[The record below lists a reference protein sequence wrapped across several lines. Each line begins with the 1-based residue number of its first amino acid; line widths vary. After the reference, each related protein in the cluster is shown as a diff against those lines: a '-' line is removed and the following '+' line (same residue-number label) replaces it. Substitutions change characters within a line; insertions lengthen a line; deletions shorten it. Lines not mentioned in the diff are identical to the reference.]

1 MRTGKSSTT
10 DSSPNK
16 SRNIFISMPY
26 MYIYIFLDDF
36 HTDDFSQNMC
46 QRWGLA
52 AGMEL
57 GDFEIGH
64 KKGRFCV
71 FFFFSD
77 KRFYINFIVGLSPT
91 YGSV

>member
-64 KKGRFCV
+64 KKGRFF

>member
-64 KKGRFCV
+64 KKGRF